1 MTEFDLLK
9 IGSKPDPLT
18 GKVSFTE
25 SIQFKVSMG
34 IAIAAV
40 LSIFTLDMMNFDV
53 PEWLNFFISMGT
65 VIGYTFAFMA
75 LLFSHNAG
83 KVYLSSNKIVI
94 DPKKDTEEF
103 PDSPIQIN
111 PESQIK
117 ISVIQSARFPI
128 NRTLLH
134 FQIVKGNTE
143 SDFGMLLKNKQ
154 KHQQYYDVLDSWYR
168 AGFKIKE
175 FDQLGSRVFK
185 LNQGKNYEDVQR
197 IKREYGLEWQ

>member
-53 PEWLNFFISMGT
+53 PEWLNFFISMGS

-83 KVYLSSNKIVI
+83 KVYFSSNKIVI

-111 PESQIK
+111 PESHIK

-154 KHQQYYDVLDSWYR
+154 KHQQYYDLLDRWYR
-168 AGFKIKE
+168 AGFNVKE

-185 LNQGKNYEDVQR
+185 LKEGKSYSEIQN
-197 IKREYGLEWQ
+197 IKQEYGIEW

>member
-25 SIQFKVSMG
+25 SIQFKISMG

-75 LLFSHNAG
+75 LLFSHNTG
-83 KVYLSSNKIVI
+83 KVYFSSNKIVI

-134 FQIVKGNTE
+134 FQIVKSNTV
-143 SDFGMLLKNKQ
+143 SDFGVLLKNKQ

-168 AGFKIKE
+168 AGYKIKE
-175 FDQLGSRVFK
+175 YDQLGSRVFK

-197 IKREYGLEWQ
+197 IKREYELEW